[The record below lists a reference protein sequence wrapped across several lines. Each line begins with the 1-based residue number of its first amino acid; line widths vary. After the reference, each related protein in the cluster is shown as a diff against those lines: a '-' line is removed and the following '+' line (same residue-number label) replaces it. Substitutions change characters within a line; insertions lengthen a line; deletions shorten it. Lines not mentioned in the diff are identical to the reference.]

1 MWTSLSRCLAVAV
14 VLIALLSACGKSSP
28 TAPPP
33 APCTFTLSTSLLS
46 FPASGGSNSV
56 SVTTAS
62 QCTWT
67 ATSDRGWM
75 SITSGSSGSG
85 GGVVNVSVT
94 PNTTTAERSGTL
106 TIAGLSVAVREDGV
120 VPCTIDIS
128 PPSASFSSG
137 EATGS
142 FAVSAPGGCEW
153 AATSAVAWLRV
164 TSGSPGSGNG
174 TVSYSV
180 ERNRDTSS
188 RTSTIAVGER
198 SFTVTQSGEPQP
210 PPPPPPPV
218 VCEYSVTP
226 VEFNPCMSVPAT
238 LTATITTQQG
248 CTWTASPNASWISMT
263 GGESGS
269 GTGVIAFR
277 VSDNWDAPRQ
287 GIVMVRW
294 PTPTAGQNLHISQ
307 AGCRYGVSA
316 TSLNFGAVGGTGRFD
331 VLQQS
336 EPLTCGGATQN
347 ACRWTADSDVAWITV
362 TTSMPQA
369 GDNPVSFTVAANTGT
384 AARVGTIRVRD
395 KTVQINQSGR

>member
-1 MWTSLSRCLAVAV
+1 MWTSLSRYLAVAV
-14 VLIALLSACGKSSP
+14 VLLASVSACGKSSP

-33 APCTFTLSTSLLS
+33 APCTYTLSTSSLS
-46 FPASGGSNSV
+46 FPSSGGSNSV
-56 SVTTAS
+56 TVTTTS
-62 QCTWT
+62 LCTWT

-85 GGVVNVSVT
+85 GGVVNVSVA

-106 TIAGLSVAVREDGV
+106 AIAGVSVAVREDGV
-120 VPCTIDIS
+120 VPCTIEIS
-128 PPSASFSSG
+128 PSSASLSSG

-142 FAVSAPGGCEW
+142 FVVSAPGGCEW
-153 AATSAVAWLRV
+153 AATSAVTWLRV

-198 SFTVTQSGEPQP
+198 SFTVMQSGESQP

-218 VCEYSVTP
+218 ACEYSVTP
-226 VEFNPCMSVPAT
+226 VEFNPCMSVPGN
-238 LTATITTQQG
+238 LMATITTQSG
-248 CTWTASPNASWISMT
+248 CTWTANPNASWITMT
-263 GGESGS
+263 GGEAGT
-269 GTGVIAFR
+269 GTGVITFR

-287 GIVMVRW
+287 GIVMVLW

-316 TSLNFGAVGGTGRFD
+316 SSLSFGAAGGTGRFD

-347 ACRWTADSDVAWITV
+347 ACRWTAESDVAWITV

-369 GDNPVSFTVAANTGT
+369 GDNPVSFTVAANDGT

-395 KTVQINQSGR
+395 KVVQINQGGR